1 MTAHGGLCHR
11 VVAAPRAR
19 QERLVEEVGLCL
31 ADLFD
36 CGQVAIFYRF
46 SESISAFGHR
56 YSSVTRCV
64 QKGEKTSI
72 LIPIPKA
79 RRTIEPCQANLRP
92 SGKFIRAYL
101 IR

>member
-1 MTAHGGLCHR
+1 MEKIR
-11 VVAAPRAR
+11 F
-19 QERLVEEVGLCL
+19 CL

-46 SESISAFGHR
+46 SELSLL
-56 YSSVTRCV
+56 SVIDIPLLLDVCKKV
-64 QKGEKTSI
+64 KNTSI

-92 SGKFIRAYL
+92 SGQFLRAYL